1 MTFDGREVGLQAGIY
16 CTTKE
21 LRGGVHE
28 KLQGFLTKTTE
39 KMCYFSQRM
48 KIFGWVES
56 IDAFTISN

>member
-1 MTFDGREVGLQAGIY
+1 VNVGLQAGIY
-16 CTTKE
+16 RTTNE

-28 KLQGFLTKTTE
+28 KLQRFLTKTTE

-56 IDAFTISN
+56 FDAFSIEN